1 MSEVP
6 HGQQSPLR
14 HSLRLIVIAWVFG
27 AGWMYITTGAALTQ
41 FAKLLG
47 MPKFGFGILAA
58 IPFASALVQLP
69 TSYFIARYGH
79 RKGFFITTGVI
90 HRALWA
96 VVAFIPWL
104 LPKAMQWQG
113 FLMVIGVSWVFGQM
127 PVPIWVS
134 WMADLVPASI
144 RGRYF
149 SRRSQIGQ
157 VIGLVVTIGV
167 GMVLDRSGVIGTQA
181 LLRTAAIALTVG
193 GLLGSIDFLFFMPVA
208 EINRPKP
215 NPTTSLGQIVHE
227 PLRDRNFWKFLGFT
241 ATLTFSVGYVNQFIW
256 LYLFDVAGMSN
267 TRANT
272 MLVSVPLVI
281 FLVCYPIWGRLTDR
295 FGRKPI
301 LIIAG
306 LLFTPGAVAWIFVTK
321 QHWVAG
327 YVVAM
332 IATAAWPGIDVAN
345 FNILLKLSEAT
356 DGSKGTRGYVAVNS
370 AVAALAGILSGLF
383 GGVVAEWL
391 GDWTGS
397 IAGWPLTYH
406 GVLFIISTG
415 VRLLAVV
422 WVIDLVDDGAAT
434 PRIALRYMGTNLY
447 SNLQQVVYIPGR
459 LLSQIGR
466 WTYKLKTK

>member
-1 MSEVP
+1 MNEVP
-6 HGQQSPLR
+6 ESRKSALR
-14 HSLRLIVIAWVFG
+14 HSLRMVVLAWVFG
-27 AGWMYITTGAALTQ
+27 AGWMYITTGAAVTR
-41 FAKLLG
+41 FAKLLA

-58 IPFASALVQLP
+58 IPFASALIQLP
-69 TSYFIARYGH
+69 TSYFIERYGH

-90 HRALWA
+90 HRGLWT

-104 LPKAMQWQG
+104 LPKTMQWQG
-113 FLMVIGVSWVFGQM
+113 FLLVIAVSWVFGQM

-134 WMADLVPASI
+134 WMADLVPGRI

-157 VIGLVVTIGV
+157 IIGLVVTICVGV
-167 GMVLDRSGVIGTQA
+167 VLDRAEIIGPKA
-181 LLRTAAIALTVG
+181 LLRTASIALLVG
-193 GLLGSIDFLFFMPVA
+193 GVLGTIDFFSFFPVM
-208 EINRPKP
+208 EFHRPKP
-215 NPTTSLGQIVHE
+215 NPEISLGQIVHA
-227 PLRDRNFWKFLGFT
+227 PLRDRNFWRFLGFT

-267 TRANT
+267 TQANT

-281 FLVCYPIWGRLTDR
+281 FLVSYPIWGKLTDR

-306 LLFTPGAVAWIFVTK
+306 LLFAPGAIAWIFVTK
-321 QHWVAG
+321 QHWIAG
-327 YVVAM
+327 YACAM

-356 DGSKGTRGYVAVNS
+356 DNTKGTRGYVAINS
-370 AVAALAGILSGLF
+370 AVSALAGILSGLF
-383 GGVVAEWL
+383 GGIVAERL

-397 IAGWPLTYH
+397 LAGWPLTYH

-415 VRLLAVV
+415 IRVLSVV
-422 WVIDLVDDGAAT
+422 WLIDLVDEGSAT
-434 PRIALRYMGTNLY
+434 PRVALRYMGTNLY
-447 SNLQQVVYIPGR
+447 SNIQQGVYIPGR
-459 LLSQIGR
+459 LLWQIGR
-466 WTYKLKTK
+466 WTYKLKIK